1 MKTVLCK
8 KGGRVYRV
16 VGVSTTLVEHAIE
29 EFVGND
35 FVTEL
40 DMEWRDGEGYSI
52 DEWEKKCRKV
62 KTDDAGK
69 WISKNCG
76 RVGEMSGEVFVK
88 MVGAHRRNS
97 LNYFKKNR
105 PIVAKMVKAGS
116 IKDGEECY
124 YIVDHKI
131 VVEDKKEGKVEV
143 SWYSI
148 MKDVMYKGKDRT
160 LSKSLI

>member
-1 MKTVLCK
+1 MKTRICK
-8 KGGRVYRV
+8 KGDKVYRV
-16 VGVSTTLVEHAIE
+16 VGVSDSLVENAIE
-29 EFVGND
+29 EFIGNE

-40 DMEWRDGEGYSI
+40 DMVWRDGGGYSA

-62 KTDDAGK
+62 KSDDAGK
-69 WISKNCG
+69 WIKRNWG
-76 RVGEMSGEVFVK
+76 RVGEMTGEVFVK
-88 MVGAHRRNS
+88 MVGMHRRNC

-105 PIVAKMVKAGS
+105 PTVAKMVKAGS
-116 IKDGEECY
+116 IKNGDECY

-131 VVEDKKEGKVEV
+131 VVEDKKEGEVEV

-160 LSKSLI
+160 LSKSVI